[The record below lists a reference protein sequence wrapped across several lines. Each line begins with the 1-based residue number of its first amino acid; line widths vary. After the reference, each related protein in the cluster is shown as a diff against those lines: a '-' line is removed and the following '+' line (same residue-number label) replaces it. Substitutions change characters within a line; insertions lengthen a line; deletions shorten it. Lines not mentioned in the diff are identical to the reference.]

1 MTSRPKIVVT
11 NRIFP
16 ETLSLLSAHGEVD
29 LNTSNEPWSEA
40 QVRARCADAVAIM
53 AFMTDCLDASFVE
66 ACPNLKIIGG
76 ALKGADN
83 IDVSA
88 AERRGVWVTNVP
100 DLLTVPTAELAIGL
114 MLAACRHI
122 VAGDR
127 KIRLHGFSGWRPEF
141 YGQGISGS
149 TVFIAGFG
157 SIGQALARRLAAFD
171 CHILACDTRAKP
183 EGMPFQG
190 VTMVPFEH
198 GLAQADFAVLAI
210 PLSPE
215 TIHIIN
221 AGSLQK
227 MKPGAFLVNVARGS
241 LVDEAAVAKAIEAG
255 HLGGYAAD
263 VFECE
268 DWARDGHPASI
279 HRGLAAGAATVL
291 TPHIG
296 SAVRPVRRDI
306 ELHAAINIIAV
317 LSGERPLSALNNP
330 LEFQNNAQSS
340 SR

>member
-1 MTSRPKIVVT
+1 M
-11 NRIFP
+11 
-16 ETLSLLSAHGEVD
+16 
-29 LNTSNEPWSEA
+29 
-40 QVRARCADAVAIM
+40 RARCADAAAIM
-53 AFMTDCLDASFVE
+53 AFMTDSLDASFVE

-114 MLAACRHI
+114 MLAIGRHI

-141 YGQGISGS
+141 YGQGVSGS

-157 SIGQALARRLAAFD
+157 ASAKRLPGVLLLSIAIFLPATPAQNP
-171 CHILACDTRAKP
+171 RAW
-183 EGMPFQG
+183 PFQG

-279 HRGLAAGAATVL
+279 HRSLAAGAATVL

-296 SAVRPVRRDI
+296 SAVRPVRREI
-306 ELHAAINIIAV
+306 ELHAATNIIAV
-317 LSGERPLSALNNP
+317 LSGESPLSALNNP

>member
-11 NRIFP
+11 NRIFQKR
-16 ETLSLLSAHGEVD
+16 SLCFPRHGEVD
-29 LNTSNEPWSEA
+29 LNTSNEPWSGG

-53 AFMTDCLDASFVE
+53 AFMTDRLDASFVE

-114 MLAACRHI
+114 MLAA
-122 VAGDR
+122 AGT
-127 KIRLHGFSGWRPEF
+127 SWP
-141 YGQGISGS
+141 GIAKSDCMGSQDGGPNS
-149 TVFIAGFG
+149 TVRESPVRPFSLLGLAA
-157 SIGQALARRLAAFD
+157 IGQALARRLAAFD

-279 HRGLAAGAATVL
+279 HRGLAAGAGNCL

-296 SAVRPVRRDI
+296 SAVRPVRREI
-306 ELHAAINIIAV
+306 SSRSNKYHRRS
-317 LSGERPLSALNNP
+317 SGEAR
-330 LEFQNNAQSS
+330 
-340 SR
+340 